1 MSILD
6 KAAPSRPEPLIVTI
20 CGTPGSGKSSLAAM
34 FPKPFL
40 IRTQGEGV
48 PRDSEVQPNELG
60 EVTSSE
66 RLWPQLMALAKDE
79 HDYKTCIIDTVTGLN
94 MLFTKEIVD
103 NDPKANSINQAGGG
117 YGAGRNMLAA
127 DHMRLRRAAE
137 MLRKRG
143 MHVVFLAH
151 SDIVRVEPP
160 DSEGYTAWTLR
171 MDDKAIAPYVDNVDL
186 VGFIKQNTVLVGDD
200 RKRAITDD
208 ERILVVTM
216 TPSAVAKN
224 RLGITED
231 LVFVRGENP
240 LEPWLEPKS
249 KRGRPAKAK
258 TEAVVEADDE
268 VDPND
273 AVEEGAE

>member
-6 KAAPSRPEPLIVTI
+6 KAAPSRPEPLIITI

-40 IRTQGEGV
+40 VRTQGEGV
-48 PRDSEVQPNELG
+48 PRDAPHQPDELG
-60 EVTSSE
+60 ETSSSE
-66 RLWPQLMALAKDE
+66 RLWTQLMALAKDD
-79 HDYKTCIIDTVTGLN
+79 HDYKTCIIDSVTGLN
-94 MLFTKEIVD
+94 QLFTKEIVD
-103 NDPKANSINQAGGG
+103 NDPKASSINQAGGG

-127 DHMRLRRAAE
+127 DHMRVRRAAE
-137 MLRKRG
+137 MMRKRG

-171 MDDKAIAPYVDNVDL
+171 MDDKATAPYVDNVDL

-208 ERILVVTM
+208 ERVLVVTM
-216 TPSAVAKN
+216 TPAAVAKN

-240 LEPWLEPKS
+240 LAPWLEPKT
-249 KRGRPAKAK
+249 KRSAAKPK
-258 TEAVVEADDE
+258 QEEDTDQ
-268 VDPND
+268 VDPAD
-273 AVEEGAE
+273 AMEEGE